1 MGILI
6 DSDDFVGVFEL
17 AQGTYIDAD
26 IDAYIDQREKDIL
39 VNLLGV
45 ELFDLF
51 EADLVSQVPATP
63 IYETIYNSF
72 YIDDDSCV
80 RSSDGMKKMLLGL
93 IYFYYVR
100 DDSSV
105 NTAMGNRVNNAENSR
120 ESNSSERGLV
130 QRYNKAVDTYQ
141 SIQWYICDNDDVYP
155 TYNGQYKSHTSG
167 I

>member
-6 DSDDFVGVFEL
+6 NSDDFVGVFEL
-17 AQGTYIDAD
+17 SQGTYQDDD

-51 EADLVSQVPATP
+51 EADLVAQVPATP
-63 IYETIYNSF
+63 IYQTIYNPF
-72 YIDDDSCV
+72 QFDDDSCV
-80 RSSDGMKKMLLGL
+80 RLSDGMKKMLLGL

-105 NTAMGNRVNNAENSR
+105 NTAMGNRVNDAENSR

-130 QRYNKAVDTYQ
+130 QRYNKAIDTYQ
-141 SIQWYICDNDDVYP
+141 SIQWYICDFKTDYP
-155 TYNGQYKSHTSG
+155 TYNGQHKSHTSG